1 MLIMFSF
8 FCFLCGLW
16 NLPLTFLA
24 CLGLRGG
31 QFSIAVPET
40 QEGGKTPERKCDPL
54 TPKKFCHCYFLWIS
68 LRSFGSTHPLQAWV
82 AVLFK
87 VRGRVLYRLLARMS
101 ELSQAL
107 SRHIVQLSMVLE
119 KGHPWPMPY
128 HGLQGA
134 NCLQA
139 WALTHPVLVSGHS
152 TESLFPGKCL
162 LWNRQSPSKNEQTE
176 QSQVLIL
183 SSDGHKPKFK

>member
-8 FCFLCGLW
+8 FCFLCVLW

-24 CLGLRGG
+24 CLGLWN
-31 QFSIAVPET
+31 IKVPET
-40 QEGGKTPERKCDPL
+40 KEGEETPDGECDPL
-54 TPKKFCHCYFLWIS
+54 TLKKFCHCCFLWIS

-82 AVLFK
+82 GVLFK
-87 VRGRVLYRLLARMS
+87 VRGHVLYCLLARMS

-107 SRHIVQLSMVLE
+107 SRHIVQLPMVLE
-119 KGHPWPMPY
+119 KGHPWLMPY

-139 WALTHPVLVSGHS
+139 WALTHPVLASGHS
-152 TESLFPGKCL
+152 TESLFSGKRL
-162 LWNRQSPSKNEQTE
+162 LWDRLSLSKNEQTE
-176 QSQVLIL
+176 QSQVFIL
-183 SSDGHKPKFK
+183 SSDGHKLKVK